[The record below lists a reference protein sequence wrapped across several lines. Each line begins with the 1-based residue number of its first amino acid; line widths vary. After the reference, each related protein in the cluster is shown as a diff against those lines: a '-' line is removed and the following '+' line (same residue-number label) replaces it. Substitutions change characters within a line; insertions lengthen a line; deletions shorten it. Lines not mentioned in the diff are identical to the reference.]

1 MKLLERE
8 LQRASLDGWLVD
20 ATNGKGSLVFI
31 GGEAGVG
38 KTSLLN
44 EFCRVSDGRV
54 RVLRGQCDPLSTPR
68 PLGPLQDIASAV
80 EGELDRLLNESTV
93 PCDRLF
99 RVVLAELDASRIP
112 ALFVIEDAHWADEA
126 TLDLIRFLGRRLA
139 SLRSLVVVTY
149 RDDDA
154 GANKALRHIMGDL
167 APANAIRRL
176 SVSPL
181 SAGGV
186 RTLSEGSEFDPDE
199 LFRLTGGNPFY
210 LTQVLAGDG
219 SIPASVRDSVLSR
232 IDRLQP
238 ETIAAIETSA
248 AIGQVVPLDLLSAA
262 CGAGTAAIE
271 DALRSG
277 LLITVGNDLSFR
289 HEIVRETVLST
300 LSPARRRLIHGHI
313 LHVLSQYPD
322 LPKRAAARAHHA
334 DEAGDGEAVLRSA
347 PIAAQRAASL
357 GSQPEAAHQYA
368 RALRYVTETD
378 RSDRER
384 LLGLYADTTHYCG
397 WSDET
402 IAARREL
409 IERCGRTQRATV
421 RPIISGR

>member
-54 RVLRGQCDPLSTPR
+54 RVLRGQCDRLSTPR

-181 SAGGV
+181 FAGGV

-289 HEIVRETVLST
+289 HEIVRETVLS
-300 LSPARRRLIHGHI
+300 I
-313 LHVLSQYPD
+313 LSQC
-322 LPKRAAARAHHA
+322 
-334 DEAGDGEAVLRSA
+334 AGA
-347 PIAAQRAASL
+347 
-357 GSQPEAAHQYA
+357 
-368 RALRYVTETD
+368 
-378 RSDRER
+378 
-384 LLGLYADTTHYCG
+384 
-397 WSDET
+397 
-402 IAARREL
+402 
-409 IERCGRTQRATV
+409 
-421 RPIISGR
+421 

>member
-181 SAGGV
+181 FAGGV

-289 HEIVRETVLST
+289 HEIVRETVLS
-300 LSPARRRLIHGHI
+300 I
-313 LHVLSQYPD
+313 LSQC
-322 LPKRAAARAHHA
+322 
-334 DEAGDGEAVLRSA
+334 AGA
-347 PIAAQRAASL
+347 
-357 GSQPEAAHQYA
+357 
-368 RALRYVTETD
+368 
-378 RSDRER
+378 
-384 LLGLYADTTHYCG
+384 
-397 WSDET
+397 
-402 IAARREL
+402 
-409 IERCGRTQRATV
+409 
-421 RPIISGR
+421 

>member
-181 SAGGV
+181 FAGGV

-238 ETIAAIETSA
+238 ETIAAIETAA

-289 HEIVRETVLST
+289 HEIVRETVLS
-300 LSPARRRLIHGHI
+300 I
-313 LHVLSQYPD
+313 LSQC
-322 LPKRAAARAHHA
+322 
-334 DEAGDGEAVLRSA
+334 AGA
-347 PIAAQRAASL
+347 
-357 GSQPEAAHQYA
+357 
-368 RALRYVTETD
+368 
-378 RSDRER
+378 
-384 LLGLYADTTHYCG
+384 
-397 WSDET
+397 
-402 IAARREL
+402 
-409 IERCGRTQRATV
+409 
-421 RPIISGR
+421 

>member
-54 RVLRGQCDPLSTPR
+54 RVLRGQCDRLSTPR

-289 HEIVRETVLST
+289 HEIVRETVLS
-300 LSPARRRLIHGHI
+300 I
-313 LHVLSQYPD
+313 LSQC
-322 LPKRAAARAHHA
+322 
-334 DEAGDGEAVLRSA
+334 AGA
-347 PIAAQRAASL
+347 
-357 GSQPEAAHQYA
+357 
-368 RALRYVTETD
+368 
-378 RSDRER
+378 
-384 LLGLYADTTHYCG
+384 
-397 WSDET
+397 
-402 IAARREL
+402 
-409 IERCGRTQRATV
+409 
-421 RPIISGR
+421 